1 MPAHFFNARPN
12 RPAYNLFM
20 LDLNLIQ
27 QIIIMAPP
35 LLLAITLHEVAHGWV
50 ALRCGDTTA
59 KAQGRLS
66 LNPLR
71 HIDPIGTVLV
81 PGLLAV
87 FGGFIFG
94 WAKPVPVNYGR
105 LRQPKRDMA
114 LVALAGPLSNLLMA
128 LGWALV
134 TLAGQTLH
142 GPLPWLG
149 LPLMAMGVAG
159 IDVNVMLG
167 VLNLVPIPPLD
178 GSRVLAGALPN
189 RAGQIMAQIEPYG
202 LVILVV
208 LLMSGVLNLMPIVN
222 AIRHVILTVFF
233 S

>member
-1 MPAHFFNARPN
+1 MQELNAVQ
-12 RPAYNLFM
+12 L
-20 LDLNLIQ
+20 LVVL
-27 QIIIMAPP
+27 APP

-81 PGLLAV
+81 PALLAV

-94 WAKPVPVNYGR
+94 WAKPVPVSYRR

-114 LVALAGPLSNLLMA
+114 LVALAGPASNLLMA
-128 LGWALV
+128 LSWALV
-134 TLAGQTLH
+134 ALVGHGLQDTLS
-142 GPLPWLG
+142 WLG
-149 LPLMAMGVAG
+149 KPLLLMGVAG

-178 GSRVLAGALPN
+178 GSRVLAGVLPD
-189 RAGQIMAQIEPYG
+189 RFGLAMARMEPYG
-202 LVILVV
+202 LIV
-208 LLMSGVLNLMPIVN
+208 LLLLLVSGVLNLMPIVN
-222 AIRHVILTVFF
+222 GIRHFILTLFF
-233 S
+233 Y

>member
-1 MPAHFFNARPN
+1 
-12 RPAYNLFM
+12 M

-134 TLAGQTLH
+134 ALAGQALH
-142 GPLPWLG
+142 GALPWLG
-149 LPLMAMGVAG
+149 LPLIAMGVAG

-178 GSRVLAGALPN
+178 GSRVLAGVLPN
-189 RAGQIMAQIEPYG
+189 RAGQLMAQVEPYG

-208 LLMSGVLNLMPIVN
+208 LLMSGILNLMPMVN
-222 AIRHVILTVFF
+222 AIRYFILTLFF

>member
-1 MPAHFFNARPN
+1 MPDFNV
-12 RPAYNLFM
+12 
-20 LDLNLIQ
+20 IQ
-27 QIIIMAPP
+27 QLIILAPP
-35 LLLAITLHEVAHGWV
+35 LLLAITLHEVAHGWA

-81 PGLLAV
+81 PALMALL
-87 FGGFIFG
+87 GGFIFG

-114 LVALAGPLSNLLMA
+114 LVALAGPISNLLMA

-134 TLAGQTLH
+134 ALVGQTLH
-142 GPLPWLG
+142 GGLPWLG
-149 LPLMAMGVAG
+149 KPLLLMGIAG
-159 IDVNVMLG
+159 ISVNVMLG

-178 GSRVLAGALPN
+178 GSRVLAGMLPN

-202 LVILVV
+202 LIILVA
-208 LLMSGVLNLMPIVN
+208 LLMSGVLNLMPLVN
-222 AIRHVILTVFF
+222 AIQQFIITLVFF
-233 S
+233 

>member
-1 MPAHFFNARPN
+1 
-12 RPAYNLFM
+12 M
-20 LDLNLIQ
+20 LDFNMIQ
-27 QIIIMAPP
+27 QLILMAPP
-35 LLLAITLHEVAHGWV
+35 LLLAITLHEVAHGWA
-50 ALRCGDTTA
+50 ALLCGDATA

-81 PGLLAV
+81 PALMAL

-128 LGWALV
+128 LGWALAA
-134 TLAGQTLH
+134 LAGQALH
-142 GPLPWLG
+142 GGLPWLG
-149 LPLMAMGVAG
+149 VPLFAMGVVG
-159 IDVNVMLG
+159 VSVNVMLG

-178 GSRVLAGALPN
+178 GSRVLAGMLPN

-202 LVILVV
+202 LIILVV
-208 LLMSGVLNLMPIVN
+208 LLMSGVLNLMPMVN
-222 AIRHVILTVFF
+222 TIRHFILALFF

>member
-1 MPAHFFNARPN
+1 
-12 RPAYNLFM
+12 M

-94 WAKPVPVNYGR
+94 WAKPVPVNFHR

-114 LVALAGPLSNLLMA
+114 LVALAGPGANLVMA
-128 LGWALV
+128 LGWALAALLGYAAR
-134 TLAGQTLH
+134 TT
-142 GPLPWLG
+142 LPWLG
-149 LPLMAMGVAG
+149 EPLMAMGVAG
-159 IDVNVMLG
+159 VDVNVMLG

-178 GSRVLAGALPN
+178 GSRVLAGVLPD
-189 RAGQIMAQIEPYG
+189 RYGEAMARMEPYG
-202 LVILVV
+202 LIILV
-208 LLMSGVLNLMPIVN
+208 LLLVSGVLNLMPIVTG
-222 AIRHVILTVFF
+222 IRYFILTLFF
-233 S
+233 

>member
-1 MPAHFFNARPN
+1 MQE
-12 RPAYNLFM
+12 
-20 LDLNLIQ
+20 LNTIQLI
-27 QIIIMAPP
+27 IVLAPP

-59 KAQGRLS
+59 QAQGRLS

-71 HIDPIGTVLV
+71 HVDPIGTVLV

-87 FGGFIFG
+87 LGGFIFG
-94 WAKPVPVNYGR
+94 WAKPVPVNYYR

-128 LGWALV
+128 LGW
-134 TLAGQTLH
+134 G
-142 GPLPWLG
+142 
-149 LPLMAMGVAG
+149 LMALIGHGLRDTVSAIGEPLLLMGIAG

-167 VLNLVPIPPLD
+167 VLNLLPIPPLD
-178 GSRVLAGALPN
+178 GSRVLVGMLPDRFGAAIARL
-189 RAGQIMAQIEPYG
+189 EPYG
-202 LVILVV
+202 LLILLV
-208 LLMSGVLNLMPIVN
+208 LLVSGVLNLMPIVN
-222 AIRHVILTVFF
+222 SIRHVILTLFF

>member
-1 MPAHFFNARPN
+1 MQE
-12 RPAYNLFM
+12 
-20 LDLNLIQ
+20 LNTIQLI
-27 QIIIMAPP
+27 IVLAPP

-59 KAQGRLS
+59 QAQGRLS

-71 HIDPIGTVLV
+71 HVDPIGTVLV

-87 FGGFIFG
+87 LGGFIFG
-94 WAKPVPVNYGR
+94 WAKPVPVNYYR

-128 LGWALV
+128 LGWGLVALI
-134 TLAGQTLH
+134 GH
-142 GPLPWLG
+142 GLRDTVSAIGEPLL
-149 LPLMAMGVAG
+149 LMGIAG

-167 VLNLVPIPPLD
+167 VLNLLPIPPLD
-178 GSRVLAGALPN
+178 GSRVLVGVLPDRFGAAIA
-189 RAGQIMAQIEPYG
+189 RVEPYG
-202 LVILVV
+202 LLILLV
-208 LLMSGVLNLMPIVN
+208 LLVSGVLNLMPIVN
-222 AIRHVILTVFF
+222 SIRHIILTLFF

>member
-1 MPAHFFNARPN
+1 MQE
-12 RPAYNLFM
+12 
-20 LDLNLIQ
+20 LNVVQLLVVL
-27 QIIIMAPP
+27 APP

-71 HIDPIGTVLV
+71 HIDPVGTVLV

-94 WAKPVPVNYGR
+94 WAKPVPVNFHR

-114 LVALAGPLSNLLMA
+114 LVALAGPGANLVMA
-128 LGWALV
+128 LGWGLAALLGHEARTV
-134 TLAGQTLH
+134 
-142 GPLPWLG
+142 LPWLG
-149 LPLMAMGVAG
+149 EPLMAMGVAG
-159 IDVNVMLG
+159 VDVNVMLG

-178 GSRVLAGALPN
+178 GSRVLAGALPD
-189 RAGQIMAQIEPYG
+189 RFGLAMARLEPYG
-202 LVILVV
+202 LIILV
-208 LLMSGVLNLMPIVN
+208 LLLVSGILNLMPIVTT
-222 AIRHVILTVFF
+222 IRHFILTLFF
-233 S
+233 F